1 MPVINTALNVTVGDW
16 KARMHV
22 TNTVTKIMVSGA
34 KTEHTHTQ
42 RFAVACRFTNIA
54 GLFKRSACESTH

>member
-34 KTEHTHTQ
+34 KTEHTHS
-42 RFAVACRFTNIA
+42 
-54 GLFKRSACESTH
+54 GLQSPAALQTLLDCLNARLAKVNTD